1 MTGRDIRR
9 VVYTTNFGGYE
20 QVNDDQA
27 ESPSVR
33 FLCYTDM
40 PDLKSERWEIRVVK
54 PAFPLDTV
62 RSQRIFKIRG
72 DEALDGYDEILYVDN
87 CISLRTDVS
96 ALFDE
101 WLAAADIAFMLHGF
115 RRDVA
120 AEFAE
125 IVRTGLDDAQRVF
138 EQFDHY
144 AATQPEVLGQRP
156 FWAGMFA
163 RRPTPEVNA
172 ALTRWLDHVLR
183 YSRRDQLSVRAA
195 FHDVGLSVNEVDIDN
210 HLSRWHVWPVD
221 VQRNTTGRFASGSL
235 RYPDLLKVASLET
248 ELEDT
253 RRVAAQAEA
262 ARAQIEQLNDVCS
275 VAAKQL
281 AEVRSE
287 ISELRRSRSWRVTAP
302 LRRVTA
308 ALHARRN
315 GSGPA

>member
-1 MTGRDIRR
+1 MTRRDVRR

-27 ESPSVR
+27 ESRSVR

-40 PDLKSERWEIRVVK
+40 PDLRSDRWEIRLVK
-54 PAFPLDTV
+54 PAFPLDAV

-72 DEALDGYDEILYVDN
+72 DEALDGYDEILYIDN

-101 WLAAADIAFMLHGF
+101 WLATADIAFMLHSF

-156 FWAGMFA
+156 LSTGFFA
-163 RRPTPEVNA
+163 RRPTPEVKA

-195 FHDVGLSVNEVDIDN
+195 FHDAGVSVNEVEIDN
-210 HLSRWHVWPVD
+210 HMSRWHVWPVD
-221 VQRNTTGRFASGSL
+221 VRRNTTVRFASGSL
-235 RYPDLLKVASLET
+235 RYPDLLKVAALQT
-248 ELEDT
+248 QLEDAQ
-253 RRVAAQAEA
+253 RVAAQVEA
-262 ARAQIEQLNDVCS
+262 AQAEIEQLKDACS
-275 VAAKQL
+275 VGAKQL
-281 AEVRSE
+281 AEARSE
-287 ISELRRSRSWRVTAP
+287 LSDLRRSRSWRITAP
-302 LRRVTA
+302 LRVVAA
-308 ALHARRN
+308 ALHAGRHE
-315 GSGPA
+315 SGPA

>member
-1 MTGRDIRR
+1 MTADGVRR
-9 VVYTTNFGGYE
+9 LVYTTNFGGYE
-20 QVNDDQA
+20 QINDDQA

-40 PDLKSERWEIRVVK
+40 PDLRSDRWEIRLVK
-54 PAFPLDTV
+54 PAFPLDAV

-72 DEALDGYDEILYVDN
+72 DEALDGYDEILYIDN

-101 WLAAADIAFMLHGF
+101 WLATADIAFMLHSF

-144 AATQPEVLGQRP
+144 AATQPEVLGLRP
-156 FWAGMFA
+156 LSTGFFA

-183 YSRRDQLSVRAA
+183 YSRRAGGCPAEHDRA
-195 FHDVGLSVNEVDIDN
+195 FRE
-210 HLSRWHVWPVD
+210 
-221 VQRNTTGRFASGSL
+221 
-235 RYPDLLKVASLET
+235 
-248 ELEDT
+248 
-253 RRVAAQAEA
+253 RVAAVPGS
-262 ARAQIEQLNDVCS
+262 AQ
-275 VAAKQL
+275 
-281 AEVRSE
+281 
-287 ISELRRSRSWRVTAP
+287 
-302 LRRVTA
+302 
-308 ALHARRN
+308 
-315 GSGPA
+315 GSGTPDPAGGCPASGRASRGRSG